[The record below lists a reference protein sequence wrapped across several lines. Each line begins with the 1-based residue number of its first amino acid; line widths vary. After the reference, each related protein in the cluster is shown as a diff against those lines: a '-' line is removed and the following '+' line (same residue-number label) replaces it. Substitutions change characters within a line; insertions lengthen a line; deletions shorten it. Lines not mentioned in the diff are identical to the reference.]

1 MLAASD
7 IRSTSQ
13 VVITD
18 IPSADITSGDL
29 TIIVVVDTLE
39 QVLDNG

>member
-7 IRSTSQ
+7 IGSTGQ

-39 QVLDNG
+39 QVKDYG